1 MGELV
6 EACLSEDPSKRPTA
20 LEVQQNKVFSLR
32 ALRAA
37 AAERE
42 TRAHEEAARA
52 AANHRLCCVCAE
64 EKSVGLGMECGNA
77 AGCHFTCA
85 NCLDVLVLEALPPS
99 AHAAWAASNGGIV
112 CPVRLCTGPPFSAAN
127 LAKHLPEATYAQL
140 DQARV
145 TLAEHRGGA
154 EAAERLQAEFDERF
168 GELKWVSAGE
178 MLPGGTVCHKISHSD
193 LTTRDTREQREFNF
207 ATGQVI

>member
-1 MGELV
+1 MK
-6 EACLSEDPSKRPTA
+6 CLIES
-20 LEVQQNKVFSLR
+20 VISLR
-32 ALRAA
+32 N
-37 AAERE
+37 EGG
-42 TRAHEEAARA
+42 
-52 AANHRLCCVCAE
+52 CWQ
-64 EKSVGLGMECGNA
+64 
-77 AGCHFTCA
+77 AGRSWF
-85 NCLDVLVLEALPPS
+85 
-99 AHAAWAASNGGIV
+99 
-112 CPVRLCTGPPFSAAN
+112 